1 MGRLLAGIYLWFWT
15 RIRLLRLRFVVMEVP
30 EDAKTPE
37 QMLEE
42 IKKRLES
49 A

>member
-1 MGRLLAGIYLWFWT
+1 MKKLLVNIYLWFWT
-15 RIRLLRLRFVVMEVP
+15 RIRLIRLRFVAMEVP

-42 IKKRLES
+42 IKKG
-49 A
+49 

>member
-1 MGRLLAGIYLWFWT
+1 MGKLLVSIYLRLWT
-15 RIRLLRLRFVVMEVP
+15 QIRLIRLHFVVMEVP